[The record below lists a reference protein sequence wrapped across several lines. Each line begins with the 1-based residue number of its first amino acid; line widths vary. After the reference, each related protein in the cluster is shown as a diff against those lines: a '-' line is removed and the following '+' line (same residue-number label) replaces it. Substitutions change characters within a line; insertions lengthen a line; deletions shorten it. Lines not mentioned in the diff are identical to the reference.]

1 MSGGYAIENNLLKR
15 ILTDPLTGLPSVMYF
30 RLIREWEE
38 RRARRRD
45 YTVSVLTVEVHG
57 GKESVR
63 RSLGLRLCR
72 DFRTSDLIASDGNE
86 HYRVLLT
93 SPDAEQAEIIRQKVS
108 RIADG
113 LNEGV
118 PPHEQVDLEVKVEGQ
133 REGQPREPCAP
144 CDVDALETPATEHK
158 AFRDS
163 SHRGETGAQQE
174 GTTSA

>member
-45 YTVSVLTVEVHG
+45 YNVSVLTVEVQG
-57 GKESVR
+57 GTQSVR
-63 RSLGLRLCR
+63 RTLGLRLCR

-93 SPDAEQAEIIRQKVS
+93 TPDAEQAEVIRQKVS

-118 PPHEQVDLEVKVEGQ
+118 PADQHVALDVKVEGK
-133 REGQPREPCAP
+133 REGQPVEPCQP
-144 CDVDALETPATEHK
+144 CDLNALETPAAEHRP
-158 AFRDS
+158 FRDS
-163 SHRGETGAQQE
+163 PRRGETDAHDE